1 MIRVLVAE
9 DFGLLREDLCET
21 LGQQEDMEVAG
32 SAASGRE
39 IESLAL
45 STRFDVVLMDIEME
59 TTTAGI
65 RAAERILEK
74 KPEVKV
80 IFLTAHETENMILT
94 SMGAGAV
101 DYIVKGC
108 DEEELLRRIREAAAG
123 HTVLDERV
131 QNLLMK
137 EYTRLRRSERS
148 LLFFITAI
156 SQLTTAERELVRLL
170 LEGKKIREI
179 AAAHPG
185 QTVALFSHGT
195 AIRCLQGALRGLGPG
210 KMDGLGHSD
219 NTAVTKLV
227 WDGAQFLVEYT
238 SDASHVPD
246 GLSTLKKQLWWR
258 KDSKAEDVNLRYVP
272 AGPGLWQAFSKD
284 TLAGQ
289 LELELDREAEE
300 QNGWI
305 TRLALEPSF
314 TGQNLGVQLIGQA
327 VSVYRPL
334 GRSYL
339 RLCIAKEQKEIL
351 GFFRAYGFY
360 KIDECAQGDIWE
372 KYIGY
377 HR

>member
-80 IFLTAHETENMILT
+80 IFLTAPETENLILT

-179 AAAHPG
+179 AAARCVEVV
-185 QTVALFSHGT
+185 TVKTQIKSL
-195 AIRCLQGALRGLGPG
+195 LRKFGCTRTREIIDLI
-210 KMDGLGHSD
+210 
-219 NTAVTKLV
+219 
-227 WDGAQFLVEYT
+227 Q
-238 SDASHVPD
+238 
-246 GLSTLKKQLWWR
+246 
-258 KDSKAEDVNLRYVP
+258 
-272 AGPGLWQAFSKD
+272 
-284 TLAGQ
+284 
-289 LELELDREAEE
+289 ELDVAH
-300 QNGWI
+300 
-305 TRLALEPSF
+305 LF
-314 TGQNLGVQLIGQA
+314 
-327 VSVYRPL
+327 
-334 GRSYL
+334 
-339 RLCIAKEQKEIL
+339 
-351 GFFRAYGFY
+351 
-360 KIDECAQGDIWE
+360 
-372 KYIGY
+372 
-377 HR
+377 